1 MNWIQLAASRL
12 RKGTSFIFGWPS
24 VPGSRLSSTRL
35 MSRGLGVIS
44 WSPVSGRMADSA
56 TLRRKRVPAAPSIGS
71 ARLFQLPLAVR
82 KCVTPTGG
90 TCPLGWKPTSTSGG

>member
-12 RKGTSFIFGWPS
+12 RNGTSFIRGWPS
-24 VPGSRLSSTRL
+24 APDGRPSSTRL
-35 MSRGLGVIS
+35 MTRGLGVIS
-44 WSPVSGRMADSA
+44 CSPVSGRMADSA

-82 KCVTPTGG
+82 KCVTPVGG
-90 TCPLGWKPTSTSGG
+90 TWLGAWKPTSTSGG